1 MFWGVLLHLSH
12 NMWGDTPPQFAPE
25 LTCDD
30 DLWQELTQ
38 RMADNGLD
46 LLMIDLGDGIVYDS
60 HPEIAVVNA
69 WTRSR
74 LREELARLRE
84 LGIEPIPKLNF
95 STAHDAWLRGYS
107 RMVSTPKYY
116 EVCADLIE
124 EACELFDRPR
134 FFHLGMDEE
143 TAHNQTRLQYAVMR
157 QHDLWWHDLGFLADK
172 VQQCGPRPWIWSDYV
187 WHNPEPFYD
196 RMPKNIVQSNWYY
209 GDNFNAPEAGRPR
222 LLQGGELGNGD
233 QSLAYLDLDDHGYD
247 QVPTASNYTSSTNF
261 ANTVEFCMRR
271 IEKDRLLGF
280 LQTPW
285 RRTIAEFRDV
295 HVASIDQVAAAR
307 RQALGLT

>member
-12 NMWGDTPPQFAPE
+12 NMWGDTAPQYDE
-25 LTCDD
+25 KLTCDD
-30 DLWQELTQ
+30 DLWEQLTQ

-46 LLMIDLGDGIVYDS
+46 LLMIDLGDGVVYDS

-69 WTRSR
+69 WSRSR
-74 LREELARLRE
+74 LRDELARLRE
-84 LGIEPIPKLNF
+84 MGIEPIPKLNF
-95 STAHDAWLRGYS
+95 STAHDAWMSEYS

-124 EACELFDRPR
+124 ETCELFDNPR

-143 TAHNQTRLQYAVMR
+143 TARNQVRLQYAVMR
-157 QHDLWWHDLGFLADK
+157 QHDLWWHDLQFLADK
-172 VQQCGPRPWIWSDYV
+172 VEACGPRPWIWSDYA
-187 WHNPEPFYD
+187 WHNPEPFYA

-209 GDNFNAPEAGRPR
+209 GDNFSAPEEGRPR
-222 LLQGGELGNGD
+222 LLEGGETGGGD
-233 QSLAYLDLDDHGYD
+233 QSLTYLDLDDHGYD
-247 QVPTASNYTSSTNF
+247 QVPTASNYTSPTNF

-271 IEKDRLLGF
+271 VEKDRLLGF

-285 RRTIAEFRDV
+285 RRTIEEFRDI
-295 HVASIDQVAAAR
+295 HETAIDQVGAAR
-307 RQALGLT
+307 RQALGLS

>member
-1 MFWGVLLHLSH
+1 
-12 NMWGDTPPQFAPE
+12 MWGDTAPQFAEE

-30 DLWQELTQ
+30 DLWEELTQ
-38 RMADNGLD
+38 QMADNGLD
-46 LLMIDLGDGIVYDS
+46 LLMIDLGDGVLYNS
-60 HPEIAVVNA
+60 HPEIAVTNA

-84 LGIEPIPKLNF
+84 MGIEPIPKLNF
-95 STAHDAWLRGYS
+95 STGHDAWLREYS

-124 EACELFDRPR
+124 EACELFDNPR

-143 TAHNQTRLQYAVMR
+143 TAGNQVKLQYAVMR
-157 QHDLWWHDLGFLADK
+157 QHDLWWNDLRFLADK
-172 VQQCGPRPWIWSDYV
+172 VEQCGPRPWVWSDYA
-187 WHNPEPFYD
+187 WHNPEPFYE
-196 RMPKNIVQSNWYY
+196 RMPKSIIQSNWYY
-209 GDNFNAPEAGRPR
+209 GDNFSAPEAGRPH
-222 LLQGGELGNGD
+222 LLEGGETGGGD

-247 QVPTASNYTSSTNF
+247 QVPTASNYTSPTNF

-271 IEKDRLLGF
+271 IEKERLLGF

-285 RRTIAEFRDV
+285 RRTIAEFRDI
-295 HVASIDQVAAAR
+295 HVTAIDQVAATR
-307 RQALGLT
+307 RQVLGLP